1 MLCVSFVAAS
11 AASGSESA
19 ADVLAAVQSHYG
31 SIRDLRAEFVQA
43 SFVAAVAAET
53 LSRGAVVVKRPGRMR
68 WEYSDPEPRVIVMD
82 EATLRIYTPRDR
94 QMQIAPV
101 GPDTVSPTAIGFLM
115 GQGKLVEQFE
125 AEFVRDST
133 PKDEKVG
140 LRLTPRGD
148 ASFESLELWIDVS
161 SSQLRESVLV
171 DLFGN
176 RTRVRFTRLVENQG
190 VPDEAFAVDAPEG
203 TEVIDLR

>member
-1 MLCVSFVAAS
+1 MLCVLSVVAS
-11 AASGSESA
+11 AAGGRESA
-19 ADVLAAVQSHYG
+19 ADVLAAIQLHYE
-31 SIRDLRAEFVQA
+31 SVRDLRAEFEQV
-43 SFVAAVAAET
+43 SFVAAAAAET
-53 LSRGAVVVKRPGRMR
+53 TSRGVVVVRRPGRMR

-133 PKDEKVG
+133 PKDKRVG

-148 ASFESLELWIDVS
+148 ASFESLELWIDAP

-190 VPDEAFAVDAPEG
+190 VSDEAFAVDAPEG